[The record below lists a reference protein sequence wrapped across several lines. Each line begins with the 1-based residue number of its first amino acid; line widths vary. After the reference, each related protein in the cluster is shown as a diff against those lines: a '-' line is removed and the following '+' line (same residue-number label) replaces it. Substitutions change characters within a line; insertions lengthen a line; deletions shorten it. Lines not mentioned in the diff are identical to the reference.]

1 MSRST
6 PAQTVSLTS
15 PIIATANLVRER
27 LGSTRRVERQCP
39 SACGLGVSG
48 TLSAHDTAARRR
60 ETDDT
65 DTVLGVL
72 PAAPTTF
79 VTKGWS
85 TERLIAAAVRDLRA
99 HIVCDFHVASGAYSV
114 HPDHVGYATLRPTNM
129 AEFDA
134 LWGAICST
142 NGANGRGCPVPA
154 FSDSL
159 TVNRRT

>member
-1 MSRST
+1 MGPNKNKARASVYRT
-6 PAQTVSLTS
+6 IL
-15 PIIATANLVRER
+15 
-27 LGSTRRVERQCP
+27 
-39 SACGLGVSG
+39 SG
-48 TLSAHDTAARRR
+48 RGRYC
-60 ETDDT
+60 
-65 DTVLGVL
+65 
-72 PAAPTTF
+72 
-79 VTKGWS
+79 
-85 TERLIAAAVRDLRA
+85 LRA
-99 HIVCDFHVASGAYSV
+99 HIVCDFHFASGAYSV

>member
-1 MSRST
+1 MSV
-6 PAQTVSLTS
+6 PDD
-15 PIIATANLVRER
+15 
-27 LGSTRRVERQCP
+27 
-39 SACGLGVSG
+39 
-48 TLSAHDTAARRR
+48 HDDTAARRR

>member
-1 MSRST
+1 MQ
-6 PAQTVSLTS
+6 AIANS
-15 PIIATANLVRER
+15 PPCAENLGCFV
-27 LGSTRRVERQCP
+27 T
-39 SACGLGVSG
+39 
-48 TLSAHDTAARRR
+48 
-60 ETDDT
+60 
-65 DTVLGVL
+65 
-72 PAAPTTF
+72 AAPTTF

-154 FSDSL
+154 FGDSL

>member
-1 MSRST
+1 MVRCVQTARSF
-6 PAQTVSLTS
+6 PLSLPLLLDT
-15 PIIATANLVRER
+15 L
-27 LGSTRRVERQCP
+27 RVV
-39 SACGLGVSG
+39 GLD
-48 TLSAHDTAARRR
+48 H
-60 ETDDT
+60 
-65 DTVLGVL
+65 
-72 PAAPTTF
+72 
-79 VTKGWS
+79 
-85 TERLIAAAVRDLRA
+85 
-99 HIVCDFHVASGAYSV
+99 V